1 MRFDCKSEQ
10 IFHSLPSA
18 LPPSPAASPSWKGG
32 HLSAPI
38 PAKANAK
45 LISRISC
52 NYGGNWRSLTRFTLG
67 KHTLTYPTS
76 PLLPLKLSV
85 VVFLVC
91 LARFWLLFIA
101 FFLDC
106 GPNPWKIGS
115 ATRRGELYR
124 QWIVSMYLYLTI
136 CSCISSC
143 SCSVSWYVS
152 VSALLVFRNV
162 LMPQLF
168 SVCDFCVNTSSSF
181 SHH

>member
-1 MRFDCKSEQ
+1 MCVPAPPLSLSFFLYPSLSSIYEWKAATFTNENAINSISAALIQRDALRLQ
-10 IFHSLPSA
+10 IRA
-18 LPPSPAASPSWKGG
+18 DLPPPHLLLLLLPLSSKGG
-32 HLSAPI
+32 RLSAPI

-101 FFLDC
+101 FSSTVAQIHGKLGLQLDEANC
-106 GPNPWKIGS
+106 I
-115 ATRRGELYR
+115 ACELY
-124 QWIVSMYLYLTI
+124 L
-136 CSCISSC
+136 CISIWL
-143 SCSVSWYVS
+143 SVAVS
-152 VSALLVFRNV
+152 
-162 LMPQLF
+162 QL
-168 SVCDFCVNTSSSF
+168 
-181 SHH
+181 